1 MLLLRLQQVAIHR
14 IDCNLEFGRIKLL
27 ESKAINDSKLDRGN
41 NTPSTSVDDL
51 VVKDQLANDGKVRA
65 IE

>member
-1 MLLLRLQQVAIHR
+1 MLCLNLQQVTIHR
-14 IDCNLEFGRIKLL
+14 IDCDLKFGRIKLL
-27 ESKAINDSKLDRGN
+27 ESKAINESKLDRGN

>member
-1 MLLLRLQQVAIHR
+1 MLCLHLQQVTIHR
-14 IDCNLEFGRIKLL
+14 IDCNLKFGRIKLL

-41 NTPSTSVDDL
+41 NTPSTSVDHL
-51 VVKDQLANDGKVRA
+51 AVKDQLADDGKVRA